1 MKATP
6 RGRHLNAVV
15 ACLAVVSGDAAAAH
29 AQQQLP
35 TANDLSAVIEM
46 LRSPDPVVRVSVA
59 CARDVFNSSST
70 AAIPALIE
78 LLNDA
83 EPVSPEV
90 CRDDHRRWWGDEH
103 PITPGQEAARA
114 LVRIGAASFDPLI
127 EVLGSPGTTARRN
140 AAWALG
146 ALDDQRAVPPLIGS
160 LRDPDEHVREQAA
173 WALGALDDSKAV
185 QPLIGALRD
194 SAAMVRRQTAW
205 ALGALD
211 DSAAVDALVATLKDA
226 DAAVREQAA
235 WALGA
240 IGDAHARAGLTS
252 ALKDSA
258 SGVRRQ
264 AAWAL
269 GAIAD

>member
-1 MKATP
+1 MKVTA
-6 RGRHLNAVV
+6 RCRYLNAVA
-15 ACLAVVSGDAAAAH
+15 ACLAVVSVGAPATR
-29 AQQQLP
+29 AQQQPP
-35 TANDLSAVIEM
+35 TAKDLSAVIEM

-59 CARDVFNSSST
+59 CARDVFNSSAT
-70 AAIPALIE
+70 AAIPALID

-90 CRDDHRRWWGDEH
+90 CREDHRRWWGDEH

-114 LVRIGAASFDPLI
+114 LVRIGTASFDPLVKAL
-127 EVLGSPGTTARRN
+127 ENGGATARRN
-140 AAWALG
+140 A
-146 ALDDQRAVPPLIGS
+146 
-160 LRDPDEHVREQAA
+160 
-173 WALGALDDSKAV
+173 
-185 QPLIGALRD
+185 
-194 SAAMVRRQTAW
+194 AW

-211 DSAAVDALVATLKDA
+211 DSAAVDALVATLKDSDA
-226 DAAVREQAA
+226 DVREQAA

-240 IGDAHARAGLTS
+240 IGDARALAGLTS

-269 GAIAD
+269 GAIQ

>member
-1 MKATP
+1 MKVTA
-6 RGRHLNAVV
+6 RCRYLNAVA
-15 ACLAVVSGDAAAAH
+15 ACLAVVSVGAPATR
-29 AQQQLP
+29 AQQQPP
-35 TANDLSAVIEM
+35 TAKDLSAVIEM

-59 CARDVFNSSST
+59 CARDVFNSSAT
-70 AAIPALIE
+70 AAIPSLID

-90 CRDDHRRWWGDEH
+90 CREDHRRWWGDEH

-114 LVRIGAASFDPLI
+114 LVRIGTASFDPL
-127 EVLGSPGTTARRN
+127 VKALGNGGVTARRN

-146 ALDDQRAVPPLIGS
+146 ALDDQRAVTPLTGS
-160 LRDPDEHVREQAA
+160 LRDTDERVREQAA
-173 WALGALDDSKAV
+173 WALGALDDPKAV

-194 SAAMVRRQTAW
+194 PAAIVRRQTAW

-211 DSAAVDALVATLKDA
+211 DSAAVDALLATLKDIDA
-226 DAAVREQAA
+226 DVREQAA

-240 IGDAHARAGLTS
+240 IGDARALAGLTS

-258 SGVRRQ
+258 SSVRRQ

-269 GAIAD
+269 GAIQ

>member
-1 MKATP
+1 MRVTA
-6 RGRHLNAVV
+6 RCRYLNAV
-15 ACLAVVSGDAAAAH
+15 AGCLAVVSVGAPATR
-29 AQQQLP
+29 AQQQPP
-35 TANDLSAVIEM
+35 TAKDLSAVIEM

-59 CARDVFNSSST
+59 CARDVFNSSAT
-70 AAIPALIE
+70 AAIPALID

-90 CRDDHRRWWGDEH
+90 CREDHRRWWGDEH

-114 LVRIGAASFDPLI
+114 LVRIGTTSFDPL
-127 EVLGSPGTTARRN
+127 VKALGNGGATARRN

-146 ALDDQRAVPPLIGS
+146 ALDDQRAVTPLTGS
-160 LRDPDEHVREQAA
+160 LRDTDER
-173 WALGALDDSKAV
+173 
-185 QPLIGALRD
+185 
-194 SAAMVRRQTAW
+194 
-205 ALGALD
+205 
-211 DSAAVDALVATLKDA
+211 
-226 DAAVREQAA
+226 VREQAA

-240 IGDAHARAGLTS
+240 IGDARALAGLTS

-269 GAIAD
+269 GAIQ

>member
-1 MKATP
+1 
-6 RGRHLNAVV
+6 
-15 ACLAVVSGDAAAAH
+15 
-29 AQQQLP
+29 
-35 TANDLSAVIEM
+35 M

-59 CARDVFNSSST
+59 CARDVFNSSAT
-70 AAIPALIE
+70 AAIPALID

-90 CRDDHRRWWGDEH
+90 CREDHRRWWGDEH

-114 LVRIGAASFDPLI
+114 LVRIGTTSFDPL
-127 EVLGSPGTTARRN
+127 VKALGNGGATARRN

-146 ALDDQRAVPPLIGS
+146 ALDDQRAVTPLTGS
-160 LRDPDEHVREQAA
+160 LRDTDER
-173 WALGALDDSKAV
+173 
-185 QPLIGALRD
+185 
-194 SAAMVRRQTAW
+194 
-205 ALGALD
+205 
-211 DSAAVDALVATLKDA
+211 
-226 DAAVREQAA
+226 VREQAA

-240 IGDAHARAGLTS
+240 IGDARALAGLTA

-269 GAIAD
+269 GAIQ

>member
-1 MKATP
+1 MKVTA
-6 RGRHLNAVV
+6 RCRHLNAVA
-15 ACLAVVSGDAAAAH
+15 ACLAVVSVGAPATR
-29 AQQQLP
+29 AQQQPP
-35 TANDLSAVIEM
+35 TAKDLSAVIEM

-59 CARDVFNSSST
+59 CARDVFNSSAT
-70 AAIPALIE
+70 AAIPALIA

-90 CRDDHRRWWGDEH
+90 CREDHRRWWGDEH

-114 LVRIGAASFDPLI
+114 LVRIGTASFDPL
-127 EVLGSPGTTARRN
+127 VKALGSPGAIARRN

-146 ALDDQRAVPPLIGS
+146 ALDDQRAVTPLIGS
-160 LRDPDEHVREQAA
+160 LRDSNESVREQA
-173 WALGALDDSKAV
+173 
-185 QPLIGALRD
+185 
-194 SAAMVRRQTAW
+194 AW

-211 DSAAVDALVATLKDA
+211 DSAAVDALVATLKDT
-226 DAAVREQAA
+226 DAGVREQAA

-240 IGDAHARAGLTS
+240 IGDTRALAGLTS

-258 SGVRRQ
+258 AGVRRQ

-269 GAIAD
+269 GAIQ